1 MKNILLLLL
10 SFFSA
15 NVTVNA
21 QTGSTA
27 KPTTVPSANPKL
39 IVGIVIDQMR
49 YDYLSKYYSK
59 FGEGGFKKLLTQGF
73 NCKNTSYNYMPTY
86 TGPGHASI
94 YTGAT
99 PAQHGIIANDWF
111 VRTKNAVMYVT
122 DDDTAKTVGS
132 KNPKVGRMS
141 PRNMLSSTFG
151 DELKLYTN
159 GKTKVI
165 GVALKDRSSILPAGH
180 LSNGSYWFDSYS
192 GNFVTSTF
200 YKTEL
205 PKWVSDFNAQ
215 QLPKKYLS
223 QPWSTLLPI
232 DKYTESAADD
242 NPYEGL
248 FKGETKPVFPH
259 NLSTMFTDSSYEV
272 LRYCPSG
279 NTITKD
285 MAIAALKGE
294 NLGKG
299 VYTDV
304 LAVSFS
310 TPDYVGHKF
319 GPQSIELEDTYIR
332 LDKELAELITYL
344 ETNYG
349 KDNFLLF
356 LSADHAASYVPEQMI
371 DLKMPGGYF
380 DSQRFYLSL
389 QKMLQEN
396 YGDSALLSEF
406 INEQIYLNHSLVT
419 SKKISLAKI
428 QEDVVEFAQNFDGV
442 ANAYTAKQL
451 NSEPLKNKPAVLIQ
465 NGFYQKRSGDVALL
479 LEPSWMDWS
488 HTGTTHGTPYSYDT
502 RVPLLWYGWHI
513 KPGEYGECV
522 EITDIAPTITSM
534 LKIMPPNAA
543 TGKPILPLV
552 K

>member
-10 SFFSA
+10 SVFSA
-15 NVTVNA
+15 SIAVNA
-21 QTGSTA
+21 QTGSSA
-27 KPTTVPSANPKL
+27 KPATTTPTTPKL

-49 YDYLSKYYSK
+49 YDYLSKYYNK
-59 FGEGGFKKLLTQGF
+59 FGEGGFKKLLNQGF

-94 YTGAT
+94 YTGTT

-111 VRTKNAVMYVT
+111 VRSTNAVMYVT

-132 KNPKVGRMS
+132 KNPKVGKMS
-141 PRNMLSSTFG
+141 PRNMLASTFG
-151 DELKLYTN
+151 DELKLYNN
-159 GKTKVI
+159 GKSKVI

-205 PKWVSDFNAQ
+205 PKWVSNFNAQ
-215 QLPKKYLS
+215 QLAKKYLS
-223 QPWSTLLPI
+223 QPWNTLLPI
-232 DKYTESAADD
+232 NQYTESAADD
-242 NPYEGL
+242 NPYEGF

-259 NLSTMFTDSSYEV
+259 NLPAMYTDSSFEV

-285 MAIAALKGE
+285 MALTALKGE

-299 VYTDV
+299 AYTDV
-304 LAVSFS
+304 LAISFS

-356 LSADHAASYVPEQMI
+356 LTADHAASYVAEQMM
-371 DLKMPGGYF
+371 DLKMPAGYF
-380 DSQRFYLSL
+380 NSTGFVDSLKKLL
-389 QKMLQEN
+389 QKN
-396 YGDSALLSEF
+396 YGDTAIYSEF
-406 INEQIYLNHSLVT
+406 INEQIYLNRSLLAA
-419 SKKISLAKI
+419 KKLSLEKI
-428 QEDVVEFAQNFDGV
+428 QTEVAEFAIGFEGV
-442 ANAYTAKQL
+442 ANAYTAPQL
-451 NSEPLKNKPAVLIQ
+451 NGEPLKNQSAGLIQ
-465 NGFYQKRSGDVALL
+465 NGFYRKRSGDVALL
-479 LEPSWMDWS
+479 LEPAWMDWS

-502 RVPLLWYGWHI
+502 RVPLLWYGW
-513 KPGEYGECV
+513 KVKTGEYGEPV
-522 EITDIAPTITSM
+522 NITDIAPTISSL
-534 LKIMPPNAA
+534 LKIMPPNGC
-543 TGKPILPLV
+543 TGKPISPII